1 MTLRALFTTT
11 IIYREKEHF
20 DTSNSKERRLYNVR
34 GKEYSFKLNAFGFIK
49 NSLHRLYF
57 ARFATD

>member
-1 MTLRALFTTT
+1 MTLRVLFTTT
-11 IIYREKEHF
+11 IVYIEKKHF
-20 DTSNSKERRLYNVR
+20 DTSNSKERRLYNIR
-34 GKEYSFKLNAFGFIK
+34 KKRYSFKLNAFGFIK